1 MDDKRV
7 TAEAILAEIE
17 LDVKRMA
24 QKVADAIN
32 NAEAGAIIDQ
42 SEEQVRDAHAELR
55 QKTYQKALGLLD
67 ENQQAFSPRHSHPTI
82 KWKNKGRQKTR
93 YLTVNGRLD
102 FSRTVYWHEQAG
114 SVVPLDAFLGID
126 TRKASL
132 GVCEIC
138 CRESLNNAFVP
149 ASANIQ
155 RLAQLDISSS
165 TIRQIVENEGSV
177 LSRAQHKKQTE
188 PGFTAE
194 DCTDHTLITGA
205 DGVMVPLVTEPQ
217 KQKRRKTQAEK
228 RKKEKRKSTAKAS
241 RPRKGSD
248 GPYKEFKIVAFYDR
262 DKTHQYVVGTR
273 GDHTVAGRL
282 MRQVGGQLEIAN
294 ARRKYSVTDGAEWI
308 RNQYNIQLPMLDEN
322 ILDFYHFRE
331 HVTETSHVLFGEGSD
346 QASTWKDQMLA
357 VAKNQGSLVMLDH
370 LGRHLEDVKDETKRL
385 KLENLRDYIGK
396 RIAMTDYP
404 YFVEKGYDIG
414 SGPTESFCGS
424 LTARLKGSGMRW
436 DTDNAEAVMALA
448 SVYYSNQW
456 EQYWEA
462 KRKAA

>member
-1 MDDKRV
+1 MPNFGKIRIKRP
-7 TAEAILAEIE
+7 LACWTKTSR
-17 LDVKRMA
+17 LFPP
-24 QKVADAIN
+24 
-32 NAEAGAIIDQ
+32 
-42 SEEQVRDAHAELR
+42 R
-55 QKTYQKALGLLD
+55 Q
-67 ENQQAFSPRHSHPTI
+67 SHPAL
-82 KWKNKGRQKTR
+82 KWKNKGRQTTS

-102 FSRTVYWHEQAG
+102 FNRTVYWHEQAG
-114 SVVPLDAFLGID
+114 SVVPLDAFLGIE
-126 TRKASL
+126 TGNASL

-149 ASANIQ
+149 ASANIK
-155 RLAQLDISSS
+155 RLAQLDVSSS
-165 TIRQIVENEGSV
+165 TIRQIVENEGST
-177 LSRAQHKKQTE
+177 LSRAQHKQQTE
-188 PGFTAE
+188 PGFQAE
-194 DCTDHTLITGA
+194 DCTDHTLITGT
-205 DGVMVPLVTEPQ
+205 DGVMVPLVTEQQ
-217 KQKRRKTQAEK
+217 KQKSRQTQAKK
-228 RKKEKRKSTAKAS
+228 RKKEKRKSKAKAS

-248 GPYKEFKIVAFYDR
+248 GPYKEFKIVAFYDS

-282 MRQVGGQLEIAN
+282 LRQVGGKLDIAN
-294 ARRKYSVTDGAEWI
+294 ADRKYSVTDGAEWI
-308 RNQYNIQLPMLDEN
+308 RNQYNRQLPMLEEN

-331 HVTETSHVLFGEGSD
+331 HVTETSHVLFGEGSEE
-346 QASTWKDQMLA
+346 ASQWKDKMLG
-357 VAKNQGSLVMLDH
+357 VAKNQGTLVMLDH
-370 LGRHLEDVKDETKRL
+370 LGRHLETLQDETKRL

-404 YFVEKGYDIG
+404 YFLEEGFDIG